1 MSESFDPYY
10 KWLAIPPEEQ
20 PPHHYRLL
28 GLRLFETDRDV
39 IETAADQRMAHLRR
53 YQAGKFGPQSQVL
66 LNEVAHAKICLM
78 DPKKRARY
86 DDELRQRMAQQAAA
100 ASGFA
105 PMAIDVSPARR
116 AQLTLEGLCDG
127 WPALGEIE
135 HVTGEDLYTFSAE
148 DLFDWL
154 RARDDQRQAL
164 FIIGHNPALTDLANA
179 LAADDGLANLPT
191 AGYLELSLQIDRWRD
206 LRQGCGSIQFSLF
219 PRQL

>member
-1 MSESFDPYY
+1 M
-10 KWLAIPPEEQ
+10 KTL
-20 PPHHYRLL
+20 HLL
-28 GLRLFETDRDV
+28 R
-39 IETAADQRMAHLRR
+39 
-53 YQAGKFGPQSQVL
+53 
-66 LNEVAHAKICLM
+66 HAKSSWDEPGLS
-78 DPKKRARY
+78 DRERGLNKRGERDAPRMG
-86 DDELRQRMAQQAAA
+86 EALAQRI
-100 ASGFA
+100 A

-135 HVTGEDLYTFSAE
+135 HVTDEDLYTFSAE